1 MNHREIKIKG
11 FIPLSML
18 DWPGKMCSV
27 IFLGGCNFRC
37 PVCHNHKL
45 VTRPDTLPDFLMD
58 DVVRYLSSRVDWID
72 GVTVTGGE
80 PTVNPCLQDLLEL
93 LAGLGFKVKLDT
105 NGSNPDMLQKL
116 ITERLIAA
124 VAMDIKSP
132 LTQESYCRM
141 AGVPINIDTLERSI
155 TIIRE
160 SGIERIFRTTVVPG
174 LVAEEELKK
183 IKSAIGS
190 DSPYILQPFRS
201 GDTLNPSFNET
212 PEYDLARFEV
222 MRELFENR
230 TFHQ

>member
-183 IKSAIGS
+183 IKSAIGP

-222 MRELFENR
+222 MREHFENR